1 MNRSCRVSENAKACR
16 PVLDTLE
23 PKVAA
28 LGRVANDPARRRP
41 RRAATSSLANCYVT
55 EKSYVHRPL
64 RIQIFGIC
72 QFYVV
77 VLARTL
83 NWLPKSPRRWYW
95 DTQTGSGNA
104 NAASCQSR
112 REGKVTELA
121 RRMLHLV
128 PYFIVLMIVKY
139 LCYYKGRREFA
150 KASKTPLI
158 SFRFMAHALW
168 VLHRRNTFLLENNF
182 NEYLICLALLFDT
195 LMAIWV
201 LKDCR

>member
-1 MNRSCRVSENAKACR
+1 MGKSGEQSVNRSRRVDSNAMACR

-41 RRAATSSLANCYVT
+41 RRAATNSLANCYVT

-64 RIQIFGIC
+64 RIQIFSTC

-77 VLARTL
+77 VLASTL
-83 NWLPKSPRRWYW
+83 NWPPKSPRRRYW

-104 NAASCQSR
+104 SAASCQSR

-128 PYFIVLMIVKY
+128 PYFIVLVIVKY

-150 KASKTPLI
+150 KASKTPLM
-158 SFRFMAHALW
+158 SSRFMAQAL
-168 VLHRRNTFLLENNF
+168 
-182 NEYLICLALLFDT
+182 
-195 LMAIWV
+195 
-201 LKDCR
+201 